1 MLLNK
6 YKVETYTF
14 SEFRKQYTNND
25 INLVNKV
32 IEHIKANKVMYLR
45 LVYITALLLH
55 FDILIYAN
63 DFGASL
69 DRVGNQIID
78 MLMSLAKWGCLGIG
92 LKEAIGTVLNGG
104 NVKNAINSSL
114 MYLLLY
120 VFISL
125 YPQLFNMF
133 SGIKF

>member
-1 MLLNK
+1 MKILING
-6 YKVETYTF
+6 YTVTEHMQLVR
-14 SEFRKQYTNND
+14 SKND
-25 INLVNKV
+25 LSLVSRM
-32 IEHIKANKVMYLR
+32 IEHIKANKVMYAR
-45 LVYITALLLH
+45 LIFITALLLH
-55 FDILIYAN
+55 FDILIYA
-63 DFGASL
+63 DSFGYSL
-69 DRVGNQIID
+69 DRVGNQIIN
-78 MLMSLAKWGCLGIG
+78 MLMSVAKWGCLSMG

>member
-1 MLLNK
+1 MKILING
-6 YKVETYTF
+6 YTVTEHMQLVR
-14 SEFRKQYTNND
+14 SKND
-25 INLVNKV
+25 LSLVSRM
-32 IEHIKANKVMYLR
+32 IEHIKANKVMYAR
-45 LVYITALLLH
+45 LIFITALLLH
-55 FDILIYAN
+55 FDILIYA
-63 DFGASL
+63 DSFESSL
-69 DRVGNQIID
+69 DRVGNQIIK
-78 MLMSLAKWGCLGIG
+78 MLMSVAKWGCLSMG

-133 SGIKF
+133 SGVKF